1 MAYSRTR
8 RRKTSRA
15 GNTLRLA
22 LVVAV
27 LIGVNVY
34 VLFFGS
40 GSLKHVQQAARDA
53 VAEAGTTI
61 PAPAL
66 PVASPAP
73 QKPRSIT
80 GKVRDG
86 ESLGGVLRREK
97 LRADDSDATL
107 RALGPVMDF
116 RKEIQ
121 SGQKYSIQLDDS
133 GRLTRLELRTAK
145 GPAYVVARD
154 ANGNLV
160 AREGRTPQH

>member
-1 MAYSRTR
+1 MAHSRTR
-8 RRKTSRA
+8 RRKISRA

-34 VLFFGS
+34 VLFFSS
-40 GSLKHVQQAARDA
+40 GSLKHVQQAAREA

-61 PAPAL
+61 PAPAA
-66 PVASPAP
+66 PVVS
-73 QKPRSIT
+73 QKPRSVT

-97 LRADDSDATL
+97 LRPDDTDATL

-133 GRLTRLELRTAK
+133 GRLTKLELRTVK

-154 ANGNLV
+154 ASGNLI

>member
-1 MAYSRTR
+1 MAHSRTR

-22 LVVAV
+22 LVVAA

-34 VLFFGS
+34 VLFFSS
-40 GSLKHVQQAARDA
+40 GSLKHVQQAAREA

-61 PAPAL
+61 PAPAM
-66 PVASPAP
+66 PIVPPAP
-73 QKPRSIT
+73 QKPRVIT
-80 GKVRDG
+80 GKIRDG
-86 ESLGGVLRREK
+86 ESLGGVFRREK
-97 LRADDSDATL
+97 LRADDTDATL

-121 SGQKYSIQLDDS
+121 SGQKYSIQLDDG
-133 GRLTRLELRTAK
+133 GRLTKLELRAGK
-145 GPAYVVARD
+145 GGAYVVARD

-160 AREGRTPQH
+160 AREGRSPQH